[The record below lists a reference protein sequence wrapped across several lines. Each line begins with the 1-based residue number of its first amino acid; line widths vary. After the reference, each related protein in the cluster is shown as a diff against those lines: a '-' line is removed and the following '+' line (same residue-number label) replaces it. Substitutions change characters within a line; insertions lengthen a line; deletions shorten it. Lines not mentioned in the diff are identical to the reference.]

1 MRTLLGLDKLN
12 TFKITKTQAFLIFT
26 IKNYLAF
33 LIRKSYV
40 TLRFWK
46 THILFD
52 QKIVKYNRIF
62 LKNDP
67 YFIRLIMFQL
77 FMQKKMQKF

>member
-1 MRTLLGLDKLN
+1 MAL
-12 TFKITKTQAFLIFT
+12 LIFA
-26 IKNYLAF
+26 IKNYLLF
-33 LIRKSYV
+33 LIRKSYI

-52 QKIVKYNRIF
+52 QKIVKYDRIF

-67 YFIRLIMFQL
+67 YFIRLISVLTIYPKEDAKILKKFVCDERLKKQL
-77 FMQKKMQKF
+77 